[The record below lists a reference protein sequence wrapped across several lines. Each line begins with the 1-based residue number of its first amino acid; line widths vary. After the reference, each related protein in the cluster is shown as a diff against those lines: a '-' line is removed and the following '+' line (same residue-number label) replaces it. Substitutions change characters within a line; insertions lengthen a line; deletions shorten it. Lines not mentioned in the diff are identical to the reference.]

1 MMLAALRKI
10 SSKLKIWS
18 NSEKYPLSY
27 HPNITLTSAVYTIL
41 ANVNEQL
48 CYWTF
53 NFRKVVRQQIWGEV
67 VDFIPAVSAV
77 HLRMQQW
84 KNY

>member
-1 MMLAALRKI
+1 M
-10 SSKLKIWS
+10 
-18 NSEKYPLSY
+18 
-27 HPNITLTSAVYTIL
+27 TLTSAGYTIL
-41 ANVNEQL
+41 ANMNEQL
-48 CYWTF
+48 YYWTF

-67 VDFIPAVSAV
+67 VDFIPAFSAV

>member
-1 MMLAALRKI
+1 M
-10 SSKLKIWS
+10 S
-18 NSEKYPLSY
+18 
-27 HPNITLTSAVYTIL
+27 LTSAVKTIL
-41 ANVNEQL
+41 ANMNEQL

-53 NFRKVVRQQIWGEV
+53 NFRKVVRQHIWGEV
-67 VDFIPAVSAV
+67 VDFIPAFSAV